1 MEKNQPTKL
10 GSISVDAASRMILSL
25 CSQTVEASRLT
36 GRILYRGEG
45 EESGE
50 SNLERC
56 KLIFIEN
63 STDLTVEGTYV
74 SNPQAAA
81 DYFSSLDRALCSSY
95 TNSLSAQSKVLSRLL
110 SFRPGSLPYIADQSV
125 RPKYGHLATS
135 DIQAASAWGIPVSV
149 WPVDVGFHYA
159 WLRTQS
165 DWWQDEWTRAAPAP
179 RSSSARLNWK
189 QPFFWRSPQL
199 LMEFIKSEVRQD
211 IALET
216 ALYTGKELLF
226 SSGISPGSNP
236 LKSHLS
242 YITVP
247 LSDEPALLRK
257 LQIVPFDSKAKV
269 SFSKPMDLDGDAKD
283 YHCYSMRIDAVNLL
297 VLGTA
302 RSKNTSGSIA
312 AESSAESP
320 GTILDS

>member
-1 MEKNQPTKL
+1 MLCTLILLVLAANKCISENFSSLKNLHPRLSNSINIATWVGALTCVNNLSSKIANAIDMEKNQPTKL

-74 SNPQAAA
+74 SNPQPAA

-95 TNSLSAQSKVLSRLL
+95 TNSLSAQSKDLSRLL

-165 DWWQDEWTRAAPAP
+165 DWWQDEWTRAASAP

-216 ALYTGKELLF
+216 ALYTGKEV
-226 SSGISPGSNP
+226 
-236 LKSHLS
+236 
-242 YITVP
+242 Y
-247 LSDEPALLRK
+247 
-257 LQIVPFDSKAKV
+257 
-269 SFSKPMDLDGDAKD
+269 
-283 YHCYSMRIDAVNLL
+283 Y
-297 VLGTA
+297 
-302 RSKNTSGSIA
+302 
-312 AESSAESP
+312 
-320 GTILDS
+320 